1 MLGVL
6 LNQPIALY
14 IREYLTPVLTPPSVD
29 EDVVLELGSDAAATV
44 TLSGTDV
51 DTVAVDAGG
60 SGYRVAPLV
69 QFSGGGGAGATA
81 TATINAAGEVASVAV
96 TNAGTGYT
104 SVPVVSFVAQEQVWI
119 PIGQSPAIEELYG
132 EDGVTI
138 KKGPGIKT
146 FSGSKRLGPVGVY
159 RHVDELMV
167 ECMLYDNRIEMWAF
181 ALDQNVTEVAAA
193 SGTVGT
199 KSIGLSRPKK
209 VKRYHLLA
217 RGISATDE
225 DYVGQYFVKEVVVSS
240 GWEPKLTVRDVTGYQ
255 IGLTA
260 FADLLETDETKEFGD
275 FIEQSAD
282 ALP

>member
-14 IREYLTPVLTPPSVD
+14 IRDYQSPILTPPSVD
-29 EDVVLELGSDAAATV
+29 EDVILEFGSGAAATV
-44 TLSGTDV
+44 TLTGTAV
-51 DTVAVDAGG
+51 DTVAVDAAG

-69 QFSGGGGAGATA
+69 QFSGGAGAGATA
-81 TATINAAGEVASVAV
+81 IATINVDGEVASIAV
-96 TNAGTGYT
+96 TDGGTGYT
-104 SVPVVSFVAQEQVWI
+104 SVPAVSFVAQEQVWI

-138 KKGPGIKT
+138 KKGPGVKT

-159 RHVDELMV
+159 RNTDELMV
-167 ECMLYDNRIEMWAF
+167 ECMLYDNRIEMWGF
-181 ALDQNVTEVAAA
+181 ALDQDVTEVAAA
-193 SGTVGT
+193 SGTIGT

-209 VKRYHLLA
+209 VKRHHLLA

-260 FADLLETDETKEFGD
+260 FADLLENDDTKEFGEY
-275 FIEQSAD
+275 IEQSAA